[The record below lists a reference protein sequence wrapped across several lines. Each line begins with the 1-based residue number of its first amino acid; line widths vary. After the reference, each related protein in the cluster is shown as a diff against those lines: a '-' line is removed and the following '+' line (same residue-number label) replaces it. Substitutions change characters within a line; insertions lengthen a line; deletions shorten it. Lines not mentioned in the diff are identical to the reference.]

1 MTHYDVFNGDADGI
15 CALQQLRLADP
26 IDSYLITGVKRDI
39 QLLDRVYANQDDV
52 VTVLDISLDKNRKGL
67 EILLDKSV
75 TVNYFDHH
83 FTGDLPVHSRF
94 TSYIDTAADT
104 CTSLLVDNYLKGKH
118 RLWAIVGAFGDNFD
132 DSARRAASLFSSD
145 NALSEEQLISLREL
159 GVLLNY
165 NGYGMEVGELHFHPE
180 KLFRELHP
188 YETPFDFIRESKS
201 FRTLR
206 NGYEDD
212 MAKAINLS
220 PELETDKLASYI
232 LPAEKW
238 ASRVSGVYGNKLASD
253 APDRAHALLTKLP
266 EGGYRISVRAPTSS
280 KEGADELCRQ
290 FKTGGGR
297 KAAAGINALPEHD
310 YDRFIEK
317 FTEVFS

>member
-26 IDSYLITGVKRDI
+26 VDSYLITGVKRDI

-83 FTGDLPVHSRF
+83 FAGDLPVHSRF

-165 NGYGMEVGELHFHPE
+165 NGYGMDVGELYFHPE

-206 NGYEDD
+206 NGYEED

-238 ASRVSGVYGNKLASD
+238 ASRVSGVYGNKLATD
-253 APDRAHALLTKLP
+253 APNRAHALLTKLP
-266 EGGYRISVRAPTSS
+266 KGGYRISVRAPTSS

-310 YDRFIEK
+310 YGRFMEK
-317 FTEVFS
+317 FAEVFN